1 MKNKIRNMILLAL
14 TVWVFIFSQSW
25 LIAQQPYSVPTTIA
39 TPFYV
44 AYARFDTG
52 INQVQK
58 TITLTGTTADTTK
71 ALTVNDSGSL
81 VLFTRTAGNT
91 VTLPAI
97 TVVGMFVDLAVTS
110 LATGGTFQTVI
121 TSAATE
127 FIEGGPLY
135 IDTDGQAGALDA
147 ITSFRCNGT
156 THRAIRMDGGVTGG
170 ILGTILHFKAIS
182 TTKWELEGRIVAAG
196 SVVTACAT
204 S

>member
-1 MKNKIRNMILLAL
+1 MKTKIRNMILLAL
-14 TVWVFIFSQSW
+14 SVYIFIFSQSL

-44 AYARFDTG
+44 AYGRVDTG
-52 INQVQK
+52 LNIVQK

-97 TVVGMFVDLAVTS
+97 TVVGMFIDFATTS
-110 LATGGTFQTVI
+110 IATGGTFNTII

-127 FIEGGPLY
+127 FLEGGPLY
-135 IDTDGQAGALDA
+135 IDTDGQAGGLDA

-156 THRAIRMDGGVTGG
+156 SQRALRMDGGVTGG
-170 ILGTILHFKAIS
+170 QPGTKFRATAIS
-182 TTKWELEGRIVAAG
+182 TTKWSLEGRNVGAG

-204 S
+204 N